1 MSRYTLDWS
10 FGLVNSAGMYL
21 TCETFQKKVG
31 CTGKKLGKKQ
41 ILFLEAGAEGT
52 VSLRTHLGNYIRVD
66 GDGKFLA
73 DGEKGDEETNIIIEA
88 QPDGTWLLKSAKYGW
103 YLGGSGENLTAFIT
117 EATADRFWKVH
128 LAMHPQITLKN
139 VARKRYV
146 HLVGD
151 VLNTD
156 ADMPWGENATLNLVH
171 NDGCYQIQG
180 VSGGFLEDTGRMT
193 EDAGGASTLF
203 ILDFHG
209 DVISFKSKKS
219 GKYLTSLGAS
229 GLLKATKP
237 GITKDEQFQMEDS
250 WPQVSLQACKSGK
263 FLSTKQGV
271 EIAATADEVSHLE
284 IYQIEP
290 QDDGTWIFK
299 TSKDK
304 FLESKD
310 GGLCSGDPDCTKN
323 DPAADNKFQV
333 EFLADNKI
341 ALTGSNGKY
350 VRQKMNKYID
360 VQGAGSTEDDCQF
373 VMTIV
378 NRPSLCLRGSF
389 GFINMLEGSGTL
401 ECNKSEPQYFAMSQT
416 ASGYEIDGWTSSDN
430 LINGAGG
437 GGESY
442 HIELL
447 KESKMA
453 IKFDGKY
460 LAGQQTG
467 EVTFSGTSIN
477 KDTTWEY

>member
-10 FGLVNSAGMYL
+10 FGLVNAAGMYL
-21 TCETFQKKVG
+21 TCEAFQNKVA

-52 VSLRTHLGNYIRVD
+52 VSLRTHLNKYIRVD

-73 DGEKGDEETNIIIEA
+73 DGEKGDEEANIIIEA

-139 VARKRYV
+139 VKRGRYV
-146 HLVGD
+146 QLAGG

-156 ADMPWGENATLNLVH
+156 ADQPWGQNATLNIVH
-171 NDGCYQIQG
+171 SDGCYQLQAADG
-180 VSGGFLEDTGRMT
+180 NYLEDTGRLT
-193 EDAGGASTLF
+193 DDASSASSRF
-203 ILDFHG
+203 ILDFNG
-209 DVISFKSKKS
+209 DVISFKSQKS
-219 GKYLTSLGAS
+219 GKYLTSLGAT

-250 WPQVSLQACKSGK
+250 WPQVSLQGCKSGK

-271 EIAATADEVSHLE
+271 EIAAVADEVTFLE

-290 QDDGTWIFK
+290 QADGSWIFK

-304 FLESKD
+304 FLEAKD
-310 GGLCSGDPDCTKN
+310 GGLCSGEADCTKN
-323 DPAADNKFQV
+323 EPTEANKFQV
-333 EFLADNKI
+333 DFQADNKI
-341 ALTGSNGKY
+341 SISQGGKF
-350 VRQKMNKYID
+350 VNQKMNRYID
-360 VQGAGSTEDDCQF
+360 LAGGAGDEDATQF
-373 VMTIV
+373 VMTLV
-378 NRPSLCLRGSF
+378 NRPTLCLRGSF
-389 GFINMLEGSGTL
+389 GFINKLAGSGTL
-401 ECNKSEPQYFAMSQT
+401 ECNKSAPEYFAMSQT

>member
-10 FGLVNSAGMYL
+10 FGLVNSAGKYL

-31 CTGKKLGKKQ
+31 CTGNKLGKKQ
-41 ILFLEAGAEGT
+41 ILFLEAGTEGT

-73 DGEKGDEETNIIIEA
+73 DGEKGDQEANLVIEA
-88 QPDGTWLLKSAKYGW
+88 QTDGRWLLKSSKYGW
-103 YLGGSGENLTAFIT
+103 YLGGSGENLSAFIS
-117 EATADRFWKVH
+117 EPQEDRFWKVH

-156 ADMPWGENATLNLVH
+156 SDMPWGENATLNLVH
-171 NDGCYQIQG
+171 NDGCYQIQAVNG
-180 VSGGFLEDTGRMT
+180 NFLEATGRLT
-193 EDAGGASTLF
+193 EDASAISTHF

-209 DVISFKSKKS
+209 DVISFKSKS
-219 GKYLTSLGAS
+219 SNKYLTSLGAT

-250 WPQVSLQACKSGK
+250 WPQVSLQACKSEK

-271 EIAATADEVSHLE
+271 EIAANTSEVTLQE
-284 IYQIEP
+284 IFQIEP

-299 TSKDK
+299 TNKDK
-304 FLESKD
+304 YLESKD

-323 DPAADNKFQV
+323 EPTAANKFTM
-333 EFLADNKI
+333 EFLADNKV
-341 ALTGSNGKY
+341 ALAGSSGKY

-360 VQGAGSTEDDCQF
+360 VQGSGSSEVDCQF
-373 VMTIV
+373 TMTIV
-378 NRPSLCLRGSF
+378 NRPTLCLRGSF
-389 GFINMLEGSGTL
+389 GFINMLQGSGTL
-401 ECNKSEPQYFAMSQT
+401 ECNKAEPQYFAMSQT
-416 ASGYEIDGWTSSDN
+416 ESGYELDKWTSSDN
-430 LINGAGG
+430 LINGNGG

-447 KESKMA
+447 RESKLA
-453 IKFDGKY
+453 IKFNGKY
-460 LAGQQTG
+460 LQGKQTG
-467 EVTFSGTSIN
+467 EVTFSGSSIN
-477 KDTTWEY
+477 KDSTWEY